1 MESPYFP
8 PPQKKHAVTQGDR
21 MFSVP
26 KFVFPKVK
34 RNSYTTSRNTL
45 LILYTTRRPT
55 SSHRDRRS
63 GRTEYPAICCTSPS
77 SACPVRHRT
86 SIRDPFPCPIGEIT
100 AAVPQAAHS
109 SNVESS
115 STATGRSSTFIPI
128 SFANCRRLL
137 LVIEGRIEVDFGVM

>member
-1 MESPYFP
+1 
-8 PPQKKHAVTQGDR
+8 

-45 LILYTTRRPT
+45 LILYTTRYYILLDDQRPAVGIVAAAVLNILQFVV
-55 SSHRDRRS
+55 HLQAALARFV
-63 GRTEYPAICCTSPS
+63 TEL
-77 SACPVRHRT
+77 
-86 SIRDPFPCPIGEIT
+86 PFATRFLVVDIADST